1 MDFLLVK
8 TTDKAEKLF
17 KLIANQTIYDIPDL
31 SANEEYSSTSLL
43 NDGEYFYLKDFSN
56 LEYCPDFLKVP
67 FDSTQYDQFDTRR
80 FGDISYLLSVQ
91 NGDAETYYC
100 FQKAPL
106 QSKVVN
112 KPLIDFHNLGQ
123 EPSFISKGHY
133 IVINEEPD
141 AIYVKSQDKLYF
153 RSLDDIKSIFN
164 KISAVYKQASPQ
176 ETQDF
181 VQESFIALGGTFN
194 ANKVGKGNR
203 NRIIKAKE
211 KLDNLDA
218 GQKNKLFEYIHSFKP
233 LLPYDSEQKK
243 FTIKSDKDLTDL
255 LLGIDERYYKTTIT
269 KDEHGQREK
278 RVVKGYNRIS

>member
-8 TTDKAEKLF
+8 TTNKDEKLF
-17 KLIANQTIYDIPDL
+17 KLIEDQAVYDIPDL

-43 NDGEYFYLKDFSN
+43 ASGEYFYLDNFSN
-56 LEYCPDFLKVP
+56 SNYCPDFLKEP
-67 FDSTQYDQFDTRR
+67 FETTQYDQFDTAR
-80 FGDISYLLSVQ
+80 FLEISYVLSVQ
-91 NGDAETYYC
+91 KVDPETYYC
-100 FQKAPL
+100 FQKIPV

-112 KPLIDFHNLGQ
+112 KPLVDLHELGQ
-123 EPSFISKGHY
+123 EPSFKRKGNY

-141 AIYVKSQDKLYF
+141 AIYVKTEDKLYF
-153 RSLDDIKSIFN
+153 KSLDNIKSIFD

-181 VQESFIALGGTFN
+181 VQEPFIALGGTFN

-218 GQKNKLFEYIHSFKP
+218 GQKNKLFEYIHTFKP
-233 LLPYDSEQKK
+233 SLPYDSALKQ

-278 RVVKGYNRIS
+278 RVVKGYTRI